1 MFAELE
7 CAVQSVQ
14 ILATLLNSAN
24 KLSNYK
30 EILTAVA
37 EVNLKI
43 IQANQVAI
51 ELQEKISSLRLC
63 CSRAESTF

>member
-14 ILATLLNSAN
+14 ILTILLNSAN

-43 IQANQVAI
+43 IQAI
-51 ELQEKISSLRLC
+51 
-63 CSRAESTF
+63 

>member
-14 ILATLLNSAN
+14 ILTTLLNSAN

-51 ELQEKISSLRLC
+51 ELQEKISSLPLC